1 MRLQEQILKEFNKV
15 YYLLIFCINYIEQMY
30 EYYVEEKE
38 GINMNNLD
46 VIKRKAVQIFS
57 EEDLDRKLNSGKK
70 LTIKLGADPSRP
82 DLHIGHSVVLRVLKA
97 FQDMGH
103 EVVFVIGDFTGMI
116 GDPSGK
122 SKTRPALTFEQTRKS
137 AETYLEQATKI
148 LDKDKTRIAFN
159 SEWLSKMNFEDV
171 IKLCSK
177 YTVARI
183 MERDDFK
190 NRFENGLP
198 LSMHELLYPLMQG
211 YDSVALNADI
221 EIGGTDQT
229 FNLLV
234 GRDLQKDYNQ
244 DPQIV
249 MTFPL
254 LVGLD
259 GKEKMSK
266 SLDNYIGLNDDPFD
280 KVVKSMK
287 IPDDV
292 LRQYFELATDLSSDR
307 IDEIMD
313 GDIRDAHFEF
323 ARELLKMYDDVSE
336 FDELKQKYLDVAH
349 GGVRNNIE
357 AVCIDEKQINVCKLL
372 VKVGFANSKGEAKRM
387 VLGNG
392 VRIDSE
398 LVSDVTA
405 VIDLSDGE
413 KVLQFGKNKFI
424 KVF

>member
-1 MRLQEQILKEFNKV
+1 ME
-15 YYLLIFCINYIEQMY
+15 
-30 EYYVEEKE
+30 
-38 GINMNNLD
+38 NLEI
-46 VIKRKAVQIFS
+46 IKRKAVQIFN
-57 EEDLDRKLNSGKK
+57 EEDLDKKIKSGKK

-82 DLHIGHSVVLRVLKA
+82 DLHIGHSVVLRVLKQ

-122 SKTRPALTFEQTRKS
+122 SKTRPSLTFEQTRKS

-148 LDKDKTRIAFN
+148 LDPEKTRIAYN
-159 SEWLSKMNFEDV
+159 SEWLSKMTFEDV
-171 IKLCSK
+171 IKLAGK

-190 NRFENGLP
+190 NRFENNLP

-234 GRDLQKDYNQ
+234 GRELQKDYDQ
-244 DPQIV
+244 ESQVV

-266 SLDNYIGLNDDPFD
+266 SLDNYIGISEEPFA
-280 KVVKSMK
+280 KLEKSMK

-292 LRQYFELATDLSSDR
+292 LRQYFELATDLP
-307 IDEIMD
+307 IEEINEIMN
-313 GDIRDAHFEF
+313 GDIREAHFRF
-323 ARELLKMYDDVSE
+323 AKELLAMYDDVNE
-336 FDELKQKYLDVAH
+336 FESLKEKYLNIAKGGIPTDVETMKVSEDSA
-349 GGVRNNIE
+349 NI
-357 AVCIDEKQINVCKLL
+357 CDLL
-372 VKVGFANSKGEAKRM
+372 VLAGFATSRGEAKRM
-387 VLGNG
+387 VTGNG
-392 VRIDSE
+392 VK
-398 LVSDVTA
+398 VNGNPVTDITTMIETA
-405 VIDLSDGE
+405 DEPVI
-413 KVLQFGKNKFI
+413 QFGKNKFK
-424 KVF
+424 KVVKD

>member
-1 MRLQEQILKEFNKV
+1 
-15 YYLLIFCINYIEQMY
+15 
-30 EYYVEEKE
+30 
-38 GINMNNLD
+38 MNNNLEI
-46 VIKRKAVQIFS
+46 IKRKAVQIFS
-57 EEDLDRKLNSGKK
+57 EEELDKKINSGKK
-70 LTIKLGADPSRP
+70 LIIKFGADPSRP
-82 DLHIGHSVVLRVLKA
+82 DLHIGHTVPLRVLKQ

-103 EVVFVIGDFTGMI
+103 EIVFVIGDFTAMI

-148 LDKDKTRIAFN
+148 LDKNKTRIEFN
-159 SEWLSKMNFEDV
+159 SKWLSKMNFEDI

-190 NRFENGLP
+190 NRFENNLP

-234 GRDLQKDYNQ
+234 GRDLQKDYDQ
-244 DPQIV
+244 ESQVV

-259 GKEKMSK
+259 GKDKMSK
-266 SLDNYIGLNDDPFD
+266 SLGNYIGITDAPFE
-280 KVVKSMK
+280 KLKKCMR

-292 LRQYFELATDLSSDR
+292 LRQYFDLTTDLSNEK
-307 IDEIMD
+307 IDEIMNK
-313 GDIRDAHFEF
+313 DIREAHFEY
-323 ARELLKMYDDVSE
+323 AKELLKMYDDVNE
-336 FDELKQKYLDVAH
+336 FESLKEQYLQIAKGDIPE
-349 GGVRNNIE
+349 NIE
-357 AVCIDEKQINVCKLL
+357 EYKIKENKINICDLL
-372 VKVGFANSKGEAKRM
+372 KEIGFATSKSQAKRM
-387 VLGNG
+387 ILEKG
-392 VRIDSE
+392 VKIDSNTIE
-398 LVSDVTA
+398 DINLEVTTSKEF
-405 VIDLSDGE
+405 VI
-413 KVLQFGKNKFI
+413 QYGKNKFKKI
-424 KVF
+424 VKE

>member
-1 MRLQEQILKEFNKV
+1 
-15 YYLLIFCINYIEQMY
+15 
-30 EYYVEEKE
+30 
-38 GINMNNLD
+38 MNNLD

-57 EEDLDRKLNSGKK
+57 EEDLDKKLNSGKK

-292 LRQYFELATDLSSDR
+292 LRQYFELATDLPSDR
-307 IDEIMD
+307 IDEIMN
-313 GDIRDAHFEF
+313 GDIRDAHFKF
-323 ARELLKMYDDVSE
+323 AKELLKMYDDASI
-336 FDELKQKYLDVAH
+336 FDDLKQKYLDVAN
-349 GGVRNNIE
+349 GGIRDNIE
-357 AVCIDEKQINVCKLL
+357 AVNIECKQINVCELL
-372 VKVGFANSKGEAKRM
+372 IKVGFAKSKGEAKRM
-387 VLGNG
+387 ILGNG
-392 VRIDSE
+392 VKIDSK

>member
-1 MRLQEQILKEFNKV
+1 ME
-15 YYLLIFCINYIEQMY
+15 
-30 EYYVEEKE
+30 
-38 GINMNNLD
+38 NLEI
-46 VIKRKAVQIFS
+46 IKRKAVQIFN
-57 EEDLDRKLNSGKK
+57 EEDLDKKIKSGKK

-82 DLHIGHSVVLRVLKA
+82 DLHIGHSVVLRVLKQ

-122 SKTRPALTFEQTRKS
+122 SKTRPSLTFEQTRKS

-148 LDKDKTRIAFN
+148 LDPEKTRIAYN
-159 SEWLSKMNFEDV
+159 SEWLSKMTFEDV
-171 IKLCSK
+171 IKLAGK

-190 NRFENGLP
+190 NRFENNLP

-211 YDSVALNADI
+211 YDSVALHADI

-234 GRDLQKDYNQ
+234 GRELQKDYDQ
-244 DPQIV
+244 ESQVV

-266 SLDNYIGLNDDPFD
+266 SLDNYIGISEEPFA
-280 KVVKSMK
+280 KLEKSMK

-292 LRQYFELATDLSSDR
+292 LRQYFELATDLPMEE
-307 IDEIMD
+307 INEIMN
-313 GDIRDAHFEF
+313 GDIREAHFRF
-323 ARELLKMYDDVSE
+323 AKELLTMYDDVNE
-336 FDELKQKYLDVAH
+336 FESLKEKYLNIAKGGIPTDVETMKVSEDSA
-349 GGVRNNIE
+349 NI
-357 AVCIDEKQINVCKLL
+357 CDLL
-372 VKVGFANSKGEAKRM
+372 VLAGFATSRGEAKRM
-387 VLGNG
+387 VTGNG
-392 VRIDSE
+392 VKVNGNPVTDITTMID
-398 LVSDVTA
+398 TA
-405 VIDLSDGE
+405 DEPVI
-413 KVLQFGKNKFI
+413 QFGKNKFK
-424 KVF
+424 KVVKD